1 MPRALGHVFDTCQMF
16 AVEFLCKIFMHGLP
30 VSLKACLFST
40 MLRIFKPGL
49 QCGLCNGLI
58 PSLTCHRFCPVRSR
72 SALHAAQAA
81 HAVCKVKVFIG
92 VIVTL
97 SFKVAVAIIDNA
109 TVAPPLVSSSNSQ
122 RVRGQVLF
130 SNSETEYWQSGQYTA
145 ICFVYS
151 ELLSGCRFGVSMP
164 AVTVAFL
171 LHTILSVIGLLAAA
185 WKCFKEFNRAQL
197 ASTVFGSSK
206 SAGPSSGPLV
216 NES

>member
-1 MPRALGHVFDTCQMF
+1 MPRALWHVFDTCQMF

-58 PSLTCHRFCPVRSR
+58 PSLTCHRFCPVRFR

-81 HAVCKVKVFIG
+81 YPVCKVKVFIE

-97 SFKVAVAIIDNA
+97 SFKVAVAMIDNA

-130 SNSETEYWQSGQYTA
+130 SNSETESWQSAQYTA

-151 ELLSGCRFGVSMP
+151 ELLSGCRFGVSML

-171 LHTILSVIGLLAAA
+171 LHTVTIISHDKPAASVKVLQGGHVPTSQ
-185 WKCFKEFNRAQL
+185 WT
-197 ASTVFGSSK
+197 STVLGLPNF
-206 SAGPSSGPLV
+206 AGPSSGPW
-216 NES
+216 